1 MLTFHFIKSFRVE
14 VRSLSSAYSIF
25 DTTKFAVLK
34 IFFFKMS
41 EFLFSTAQLYFSES
55 EQLETYIEDEIISP
69 NVDALTTLTATLVV
83 GILITILVK
92 LHLNGN
98 DNF

>member
-1 MLTFHFIKSFRVE
+1 
-14 VRSLSSAYSIF
+14 
-25 DTTKFAVLK
+25 
-34 IFFFKMS
+34 MS
-41 EFLFSTAQLYFSES
+41 EFLFSTAQLYFSECQ
-55 EQLETYIEDEIISP
+55 QLESYIEDEIISP

-83 GILITILVK
+83 GILVTILVK